1 MEEPQQEKPRLL
13 VAGTPPAI
21 ETIRRLFGAE
31 AVCIPASSL
40 DDAIRR
46 LEAHPDAILCNVR
59 FDESR
64 MFELLTAAKTQPVT
78 RQTPFVCFRLAT
90 LPAPWRRCLEA
101 AVLAIGATAFVDL
114 SSLERERGRDA
125 AEQRL
130 RDIVLE
136 QLRSRP

>member
-1 MEEPQQEKPRLL
+1 ML
-13 VAGTPPAI
+13 VAGTHRAI
-21 ETIRRLFGAE
+21 ELLEGLLREDAELVSARSVREALARLDEGDYDTIA
-31 AVCIPASSL
+31 
-40 DDAIRR
+40 
-46 LEAHPDAILCNVR
+46 CNVR

-101 AVLAIGATAFVDL
+101 AVLAIGAAAFVDL